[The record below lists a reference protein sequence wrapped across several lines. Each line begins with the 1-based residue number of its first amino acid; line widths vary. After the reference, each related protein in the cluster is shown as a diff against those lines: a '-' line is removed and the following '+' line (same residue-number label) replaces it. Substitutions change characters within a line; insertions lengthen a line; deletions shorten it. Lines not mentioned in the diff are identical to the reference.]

1 MLVGTVEPYGDK
13 VVCNIVRMN
22 GNFIDQI
29 TILQPAV
36 QQL

>member
-22 GNFIDQI
+22 GNSYRPI